1 MKNLDI
7 KNIKNLKLNSKIN
20 FINLNISYE
29 MRVIASISNNSKK
42 ILEIGSENAINALL
56 FSMNSRD
63 TTSISLLTLNE
74 KLVSRPYQYN
84 DQNTEIFQKEDS
96 LEK

>member
-74 KLVSRPYQYN
+74 KLVSRAYQYN